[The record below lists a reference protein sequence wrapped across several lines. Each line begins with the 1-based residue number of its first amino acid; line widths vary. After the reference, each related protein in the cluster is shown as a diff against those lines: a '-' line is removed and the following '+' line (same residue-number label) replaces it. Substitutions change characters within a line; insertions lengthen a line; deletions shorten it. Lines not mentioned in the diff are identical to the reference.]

1 MQAPHSFAA
10 VLHRNSLYLLLLAIL
25 IIFPVS
31 TLVAEPLNDMRPNKL
46 EVVGAG
52 PSGPTGEVFY
62 SVRAYGSGAHD
73 YIHDLTP
80 SQRGSG
86 YRIVSA
92 QMKNTGAR
100 WVYLA
105 TRHQSGEIRR
115 TYFDLSTG
123 GVGQRGAGHQVGF
136 SAQGGGWYRA
146 SLGFEVS
153 EVTTVYVGVAAADG
167 VPFFAANHG
176 TDRIYLSD
184 VKLETP
190 DSPAASQTAGA
201 EGNAA
206 ATRAVWVWKADT
218 VLNATRRQE
227 LFTFAANR
235 ELNTLYID
243 ARTPVLH
250 NQPALA
256 EFIQL
261 AQSRG
266 LSVELLFGKP
276 EWALYS
282 NHHEVLTLVDQAV
295 EFTRRYPQA
304 RPTAVHLDIE
314 AHLIHDWQNDRDSVA
329 NQLLDLYQEVDRR
342 LAAVSLPLMVDM
354 PVWYDIYT
362 LPRYG
367 RSRPMHEWII
377 DVTDGVAL
385 MDYRDTESRILNDAD
400 TELRYANATGKAM
413 IVGVETM
420 CIEPEQITFCE
431 EGDRFM
437 QGVLRSVNTRLRGQ
451 YSAYR
456 GVAIHHYEDYRR
468 LRP

>member
-1 MQAPHSFAA
+1 MQSMGFSFAA
-10 VLHRNSLYLLLLAIL
+10 GNRSAFCNFILAFL
-25 IIFPVS
+25 
-31 TLVAEPLNDMRPNKL
+31 LVAFSSQSFSEQLTQMRANKVD
-46 EVVGAG
+46 VVAAG

-62 SVRAYGSGAHD
+62 SVRGYGSGAHD
-73 YIHDLTP
+73 YIHDLTA

-92 QMKNTGAR
+92 QLKNTGAR

-105 TRHQSGEIRR
+105 TRHQGGDIRR
-115 TYFDLSTG
+115 TYFDLATG
-123 GVGQRGAGHQVGF
+123 GVGARDASHQVGF
-136 SAQGGGWYRA
+136 SPQGGGWYRA
-146 SLGFEVS
+146 SLGFDVS
-153 EVTTVYVGVAAADG
+153 DVTSVYVGIAAGNG

-184 VKLETP
+184 VKLEAP
-190 DSPAASQTAGA
+190 DAPTAQA
-201 EGNAA
+201 QPEGNAA
-206 ATRAVWVWKADT
+206 ATRALWVWKADT

-266 LSVELLFGKP
+266 LAVELLFGKP
-276 EWALYS
+276 EWALYA

-295 EFTRRYPQA
+295 AYTRRYPQA

-314 AHLIHDWQNDRDSVA
+314 AHLIHDWQSDRNSVA
-329 NQLLDLYQEVDRR
+329 NQLLDLYSEVDRR

-377 DVTDGVAL
+377 DTTDGVAL
-385 MDYRDTESRILNDAD
+385 MDYRDTEARILNDAD

-420 CIEPEQITFCE
+420 CIEPQQITFCE

-437 QGVLRSVNTRLRGQ
+437 QGVLRSVNARLRGQ